1 MGGLL
6 YLNVGFLVNSSDG
19 RVLTIRRSRYSY
31 PSRSQLLGSFFLFSL
46 FLFSLITEEEP
57 FEIFKNGRI
66 VPRALFP
73 SLLRC
78 MRGRT

>member
-31 PSRSQLLGSFFLFSL
+31 PSRSQLLFFSL
-46 FLFSLITEEEP
+46 FFLSF
-57 FEIFKNGRI
+57 FFNN
-66 VPRALFP
+66 
-73 SLLRC
+73 
-78 MRGRT
+78 RGRTVRNF

>member
-31 PSRSQLLGSFFLFSL
+31 PSRSQLLGSFFSL
-46 FLFSLITEEEP
+46 FFLSF
-57 FEIFKNGRI
+57 FFNN
-66 VPRALFP
+66 
-73 SLLRC
+73 
-78 MRGRT
+78 RGRTVRNF